1 MVDDKEVKKPAE
13 PSKETTQPSELSD
26 ADLEEIAGAC
36 CLPSQPCSHESSLKQ
51 D

>member
-26 ADLEEIAGAC
+26 TDLEKIAGGALC
-36 CLPSQPCSHESSLKQ
+36 CNPDMPHSH
-51 D
+51 DPG